1 MANLMI
7 ANQSNYTP
15 CSPLPNEEKKIL
27 QKVPFHED
35 QLFEER
41 AQNTIWTYQDGIN
54 EFDRLEGLQPE
65 VADWHAKLNLYEVI
79 DFSPS
84 WNVPHHTLLIAFFNN
99 TYNTNGK
106 CSSCSFSIFCTHQFE
121 SSINPQLLS

>member
-15 CSPLPNEEKKIL
+15 CSPLPNEEKNIL
-27 QKVPFHED
+27 RKVSFHGD

-41 AQNTIWTYQDGIN
+41 ARNTIWTYQDGIN

-84 WNVPHHTLLIAFFNN
+84 WNVPQHTILIAFLNN
-99 TYNTNGK
+99 TYNTKGK
-106 CSSCSFSIFCTHQFE
+106 CSSYSFSIFCTHQLE
-121 SSINPQLLS
+121 SSINPQL

>member
-15 CSPLPNEEKKIL
+15 CSLLPNEEKNIL
-27 QKVPFHED
+27 QKVPFHGD

-41 AQNTIWTYQDGIN
+41 AWNTIWTYQDGIN

-84 WNVPHHTLLIAFFNN
+84 WNVPQHTLLTAFLNN
-99 TYNTNGK
+99 SYNTKGK
-106 CSSCSFSIFCTHQFE
+106 SSSYCFSIFCSHQLE
-121 SSINPQLLS
+121 SSIHSFKIS